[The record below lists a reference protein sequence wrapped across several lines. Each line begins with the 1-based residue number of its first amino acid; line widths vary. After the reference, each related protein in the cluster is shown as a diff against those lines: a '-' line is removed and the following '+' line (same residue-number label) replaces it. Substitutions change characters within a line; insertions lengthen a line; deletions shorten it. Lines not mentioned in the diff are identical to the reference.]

1 MIINKICILGG
12 SGFVGQTLANRLTQ
26 DGYQLKV
33 LTRRREK
40 HKENLI
46 LLPNLDLVQADVH
59 DPKQLKENLSG
70 CDAVINLVGIL
81 NERGRKGRG
90 FYKAHVEL
98 TQKIIDACLETGIKR
113 ILHMSALNA
122 DAKSG
127 PSYYLKT
134 KGQAEDLVHTAA
146 KHDIQVTSF
155 RPSVIF
161 GHNDSFFNR
170 FAKLLKMTPV
180 FFPLACPHAKFS
192 PVFVEDVA
200 EAFARAIK
208 DPDCY
213 DHRYDLCGPYVYSLQ
228 ALVKYTTQQLGIH
241 RKIIPLSDI
250 ISRIQAT
257 VFDFVPGK
265 PFSTDNYL
273 STKVDSISSNN
284 GLDQLGITPT
294 ALEAVVPQY
303 LSNQYQRAR
312 YDLFRS
318 KSRRIKSA

>member
-1 MIINKICILGG
+1 MIINRICILGG
-12 SGFVGQTLANRLTQ
+12 SGFVGQTLANRLTR
-26 DGYQLKV
+26 DRYQLKM

-46 LLPNLDLVQADVH
+46 LLPTLDLVQADVH
-59 DPKQLKENLSG
+59 DLDQLKENFSG
-70 CDAVINLVGIL
+70 CDAVINLIGIL
-81 NERGRKGRG
+81 NERGRKGQG
-90 FYKAHVEL
+90 FYKTHVEL
-98 TQKIIDACLETGIKR
+98 TQKLIDACLETGIKR

-127 PSYYLKT
+127 PSHYLKT
-134 KGQAEDLVHTAA
+134 KGQAEDLVHAAA
-146 KHDIQVTSF
+146 KLGIKVTSF

-170 FAKLLKMTPV
+170 FAKLLKMTPI

-192 PVFVEDVA
+192 PVYVEDVA
-200 EAFARAIK
+200 EAFARTINE
-208 DPDCY
+208 PDCY
-213 DHRYDLCGPYVYSLQ
+213 GQRYDLCGPHVYSLQ
-228 ALVKYTTQQLGIH
+228 ALVKYTIKQLDIH
-241 RKIIPLSDI
+241 REIIPLNDI
-250 ISRIQAT
+250 ISRIQAA

-273 STKVDSISSNN
+273 STRVDSVSYNN

-303 LSNQYQRAR
+303 LSNQFQRAR

-318 KSRRIKSA
+318 ESRRVKSV